1 MFGLSAAQLGIWFA
15 QRLNPSTPAYNIGEY
30 IEIHGS
36 VDPIFFERA
45 LRQVVA
51 ETDSLRLQII
61 EHAGDPRQLIGPP
74 SSWSM
79 PTIDVS
85 AEPDARAAA
94 ESWMQAD
101 LARPIE
107 PTRGP
112 LFGFALFKA
121 ADDRFY
127 WYARYHHI
135 VMDAFGMWLVA
146 RRVAN
151 VYTQLTIGRTTHDG
165 SFDSLPVLL
174 EEDAVYRAS
183 EQFAQDR
190 RYWIDYLADR
200 PVPVTLRGRASSDSR
215 GFLRNTAYLPHRSAD
230 DLRSIAHRTGTSV
243 AQIISAATA
252 IFLHRLTG
260 AKDLVF
266 GLPVAARSDVL
277 RRTPGMVSN
286 VLPLRVAVR
295 RDMTVSEVLGQ
306 TSWQMRRVLK
316 HQRYQIADL
325 RRDVGGIANGETL
338 FGLSVNIMRFNYDFS
353 FAGNNAVAHN
363 LSLGPVE
370 DLSIA
375 VYYRADRGPLR
386 IDFDVNP
393 TFHTAAELADHQ
405 QRFLRLLKVIGDPE
419 VSIGR
424 LDILSAGGR
433 HTILQEWNAAERALP
448 GATLPP
454 LFAVQVAATPDAAA
468 GAFEVEQLSY
478 GELEV
483 RANQLAHHLRARGVG
498 AESVVGVCLERSLE
512 LVVALL
518 AILKAGG
525 AYLPLDPGYPRER
538 LNFMLADAA
547 AALLLTQ
554 SGLRERLE
562 APGVR
567 RLELDG
573 AAAAIAAHPK
583 SAPADTV
590 GPHNLAYVIYTSGS
604 TGTPKGVAVEHR
616 HLLASNAAR
625 SSFYAELQP
634 QRFLLLSSIAFDS
647 SIAGIFGSLLNGGT
661 LVLSTALS
669 VDSVI
674 SSILRHQVNCF
685 LAVPSLYTA
694 LIDHLNESTRQE
706 LQTVIVAG
714 ETCPSDLAIQHYK
727 FFPGVPLINEYGPT
741 ECSVWSTAYRC
752 SQVDCFPASVPI
764 GGPIWNTRIYVLDGC
779 LEPVPVGVVGE
790 LYIAGAGVGRGYVGR
805 GGLTGERFVA
815 DRYGAAGMRMY
826 RSGDLARWRGD
837 GVLEFVGRADHQV
850 KVRGFRI
857 EPGEIEAALVRHASV
872 SQAAVVARSDRAGG
886 QQLIGYVVLAAGAD
900 ADAAALRSHVGSRLP
915 DYMVPSAIV
924 VLDCLPLTANGKL
937 DRGALPAPQL
947 RAGVMRM
954 ARSPQEEL
962 LCGLFAEVLGLER
975 VGIDDDFFALGG
987 HSLLAT
993 RLISRIRSSLG
1004 VEVSIR
1010 SLFEAPTVAG
1020 LVERLGEAGVARA
1033 ALRAVERPGEVPLS
1047 YGQRRLWFLE
1057 RLEGGGGR
1065 YTIPLAVRLRG
1076 ELDVGALEAAL
1087 GDVVERH
1094 ESLRT
1099 IFPERLGVAR
1109 QEVLEGEAARV
1120 RLSVCGVSEGELA
1133 GALTAASQ
1141 AGFDLSREVPLRAHL
1156 FALGGRE
1163 HVLLLVL
1170 HHIAGD
1176 GWSLGPLA
1184 RDLSLGYGARLRGS
1198 AAAFAPL
1205 AVQYADYTLW
1215 QQAVLGDESDGGSVL
1230 GRQLSYWRD
1239 RLSGLPEQIALPS
1252 ERVRPAVASYRGGS
1266 VEFGLSAELHGALL
1280 ELARGQGA
1288 SLFMVLQAGL
1298 AALLSRLGAGED
1310 IAIGSPIAGRTDRAL
1325 EDLVG
1330 FFVNTLVLRTDTS
1343 GHPSFRDL
1351 IGRVRASNLSAYSHQ
1366 ELPFERLVEALN
1378 PARSLAHHPLFQ
1390 VMLALQ
1396 NNAPAQL
1403 ELEGLSVSV
1412 EPVAGASAKFD
1423 LSVSL
1428 AEERSADGSAG
1439 GLSGVMEYASD
1450 LFERASVEALA
1461 GRLVRLLEAAVAAP
1475 EVSIGRL
1482 DILSAAERHTILQ
1495 GWNATERA
1503 LPAATLPQL
1512 FAAQAAATPDAVA
1525 VVFEGEQLSYG
1536 ELEVRANQLA
1546 HHLRARGVGAESVV
1560 GVCLERS
1567 LELVVALI
1575 AILKAGGAYLPLDPG
1590 YPRERLNFM
1599 LADAAAAVLLTQSG
1613 LRERVEAPG
1622 VRRLELDGEAA
1633 AIAAHPKSAPADTV
1647 APHNLAYVIYTSGS
1661 TGTPKGVAV
1670 THGGLSNV
1678 LLAIQEQ
1685 VLLDRHDR
1693 LMAVTTIGFDI
1704 AALELF
1710 LPLITGAGLAI
1721 APREIVKDPPA
1732 LARTIEKTGSTILQG
1747 TPTLWHA
1754 LTTNGAE
1761 GLQGLTMLVGGEPL
1775 TDRLSLALRG
1785 LGGRVTNLYGPTE
1798 TTIWSAVMALDD
1810 DDAQTPPLGG
1820 PIWNTRIYV
1829 LDGCLEP
1836 VPVGVVGEL
1845 YIAGAGVGRGYVG
1858 RGALTGE
1865 RFVADRYGAAGM
1877 RMYRSGDLA
1886 RWRGDGVLEFVGRA
1900 DHQVKVRGFR
1910 IEPGEIEAALVRH
1923 ESVSQAAVV
1932 ARPDRAGG
1940 QQLVGYVVLAAGADG
1955 DAGGLRAH
1963 VGARL
1968 PDYMVPSSIVV
1979 LDRLPLTANGK
1990 LDRGALPAPEVRASV
2005 SRLARSPR
2013 EELLCALFAEV
2024 LGLERVGI
2032 DDNFFALGG
2041 HSLLATRLISR
2052 MRSSLGVEVSIRSL
2066 FEAPTVAGLVERLGE
2081 AGAARA
2087 ALRAVERPAEVPLS
2101 YGQRRLWFLE
2111 RLEGGGGRYTI
2122 PLAVRLRGELD
2133 VGALEAALG
2142 DVVERHESLR
2152 TIFPERL
2159 GVARQEVLA
2168 VEAARVRLSV
2178 CGVSEGELAGALTAA
2193 SQAGFDLSREM
2204 PLRAHLFA
2212 LGARE
2217 HVLLLVLHHIAGD
2230 GWSLGPLA
2238 RDLSLGYGAR
2248 LRGSAAAFAPLA
2260 VQYAD
2265 YTLWQQAVLGDES
2278 DGGSVLGRQLSY
2290 WRDRLSGVPEQIAL
2304 PSDRGRP
2311 AVASYRGGS
2320 VEFGLSA
2327 ELHGALLEL
2336 ARGQGASLFMVL
2348 QAGLAALLS
2357 RLGAGED
2364 IAIGSPIAGRTDR
2377 ALEELVGFFVNTLVL
2392 RTDTSGN
2399 PSFRDLLG
2407 RVRAS
2412 NLEAYSHQEL
2422 PFERLVEA
2430 LNPARSLSHHPLFQV
2445 MLALQNNAP
2454 AQLELEGLS
2463 VSVEPV
2469 AGASAKFD
2477 LSVSLA
2483 EERSADGSA
2492 GGLSGVMEYA
2502 SDLFERAS
2510 VEVLAGRLV
2519 RLLEAAVAAPEVSIG
2534 RLEILSAAERR
2545 TLLQEWNGP
2554 ERALSA
2560 ATLPQLFAAQAAKT
2574 PDAVAVVF
2582 EDEQLSYGELE
2593 LRANQLAH
2601 HLRALG
2607 VGAES
2612 VVGVCLER
2620 SPALVVALL
2629 GILKAGGAY
2638 LPLDPGYPRE
2648 RLSFMLADAG
2658 AALLLTQSGLRDRL
2672 DAPGVRR
2679 LELDSEVEAIAAH
2692 RGSAPASAVGPHNLA
2707 YVIYTSGSTGTPKG
2721 VAVEHRHLVAS
2732 NAARSS
2738 FYAELRQQRFLL
2750 LSSIAFDSSIAGIFG
2765 SLLNGGTLVLSTA
2778 LSVDSAISSILRH
2791 QVNCFLA
2798 VPSLYTALIDHLNES
2813 TRLELQTVIL
2823 AGETCPSDLAIQHHK
2838 FFPAVSLIY

>member
-1 MFGLSAAQLGIWFA
+1 
-15 QRLNPSTPAYNIGEY
+15 
-30 IEIHGS
+30 
-36 VDPIFFERA
+36 
-45 LRQVVA
+45 
-51 ETDSLRLQII
+51 
-61 EHAGDPRQLIGPP
+61 
-74 SSWSM
+74 M

-101 LARPIE
+101 LAQPIE

-121 ADDRFY
+121 EDDRFY

-151 VYTQLTIGRTTHDG
+151 VYTQLTIGRPTHDG

-200 PVPVTLRGRASSDSR
+200 PEPVTLRGRASSDSR
-215 GFLRNTAYLPHRSAD
+215 GILRNTAYLPHRSAD

-338 FGLSVNIMRFNYDFS
+338 FGVSVNIMRFNYDFS

-375 VYYRADRGPLR
+375 VYDRADRGPLR
-386 IDFDVNP
+386 IDFDANP
-393 TFHTAAELADHQ
+393 TFHTAADLADHQ
-405 QRFLRLLKVIGDPE
+405 QRFLRLLTAIGDPE

-424 LDILSAGGR
+424 LDILSAAER
-433 HTILQEWNAAERALP
+433 HTILHECHATERALP
-448 GATLPP
+448 AATLPQ
-454 LFAVQVAATPDAAA
+454 LFAAQAAATPDAVAVV
-468 GAFEVEQLSY
+468 FEGEQLSY
-478 GELEV
+478 GELET

-512 LVVALL
+512 LVVALI

-547 AALLLTQ
+547 AAVLLTQ
-554 SGLRERLE
+554 SGLRERVD

-573 AAAAIAAHPK
+573 EAAAIAAHPQ
-583 SAPADTV
+583 SAPASTV

-815 DRYGAAGMRMY
+815 DRYGAAG
-826 RSGDLARWRGD
+826 G
-837 GVLEFVGRADHQV
+837 
-850 KVRGFRI
+850 
-857 EPGEIEAALVRHASV
+857 
-872 SQAAVVARSDRAGG
+872 
-886 QQLIGYVVLAAGAD
+886 
-900 ADAAALRSHVGSRLP
+900 
-915 DYMVPSAIV
+915 
-924 VLDCLPLTANGKL
+924 
-937 DRGALPAPQL
+937 
-947 RAGVMRM
+947 
-954 ARSPQEEL
+954 
-962 LCGLFAEVLGLER
+962 
-975 VGIDDDFFALGG
+975 
-987 HSLLAT
+987 
-993 RLISRIRSSLG
+993 
-1004 VEVSIR
+1004 
-1010 SLFEAPTVAG
+1010 
-1020 LVERLGEAGVARA
+1020 
-1033 ALRAVERPGEVPLS
+1033 
-1047 YGQRRLWFLE
+1047 
-1057 RLEGGGGR
+1057 
-1065 YTIPLAVRLRG
+1065 
-1076 ELDVGALEAAL
+1076 
-1087 GDVVERH
+1087 
-1094 ESLRT
+1094 
-1099 IFPERLGVAR
+1099 
-1109 QEVLEGEAARV
+1109 
-1120 RLSVCGVSEGELA
+1120 
-1133 GALTAASQ
+1133 
-1141 AGFDLSREVPLRAHL
+1141 
-1156 FALGGRE
+1156 
-1163 HVLLLVL
+1163 
-1170 HHIAGD
+1170 
-1176 GWSLGPLA
+1176 
-1184 RDLSLGYGARLRGS
+1184 
-1198 AAAFAPL
+1198 
-1205 AVQYADYTLW
+1205 
-1215 QQAVLGDESDGGSVL
+1215 
-1230 GRQLSYWRD
+1230 
-1239 RLSGLPEQIALPS
+1239 
-1252 ERVRPAVASYRGGS
+1252 
-1266 VEFGLSAELHGALL
+1266 
-1280 ELARGQGA
+1280 
-1288 SLFMVLQAGL
+1288 
-1298 AALLSRLGAGED
+1298 
-1310 IAIGSPIAGRTDRAL
+1310 
-1325 EDLVG
+1325 
-1330 FFVNTLVLRTDTS
+1330 
-1343 GHPSFRDL
+1343 
-1351 IGRVRASNLSAYSHQ
+1351 
-1366 ELPFERLVEALN
+1366 
-1378 PARSLAHHPLFQ
+1378 
-1390 VMLALQ
+1390 
-1396 NNAPAQL
+1396 
-1403 ELEGLSVSV
+1403 
-1412 EPVAGASAKFD
+1412 
-1423 LSVSL
+1423 
-1428 AEERSADGSAG
+1428 
-1439 GLSGVMEYASD
+1439 
-1450 LFERASVEALA
+1450 
-1461 GRLVRLLEAAVAAP
+1461 
-1475 EVSIGRL
+1475 
-1482 DILSAAERHTILQ
+1482 
-1495 GWNATERA
+1495 
-1503 LPAATLPQL
+1503 
-1512 FAAQAAATPDAVA
+1512 
-1525 VVFEGEQLSYG
+1525 
-1536 ELEVRANQLA
+1536 
-1546 HHLRARGVGAESVV
+1546 
-1560 GVCLERS
+1560 
-1567 LELVVALI
+1567 
-1575 AILKAGGAYLPLDPG
+1575 
-1590 YPRERLNFM
+1590 
-1599 LADAAAAVLLTQSG
+1599 
-1613 LRERVEAPG
+1613 
-1622 VRRLELDGEAA
+1622 
-1633 AIAAHPKSAPADTV
+1633 
-1647 APHNLAYVIYTSGS
+1647 
-1661 TGTPKGVAV
+1661 
-1670 THGGLSNV
+1670 
-1678 LLAIQEQ
+1678 
-1685 VLLDRHDR
+1685 
-1693 LMAVTTIGFDI
+1693 
-1704 AALELF
+1704 
-1710 LPLITGAGLAI
+1710 
-1721 APREIVKDPPA
+1721 
-1732 LARTIEKTGSTILQG
+1732 
-1747 TPTLWHA
+1747 
-1754 LTTNGAE
+1754 
-1761 GLQGLTMLVGGEPL
+1761 
-1775 TDRLSLALRG
+1775 
-1785 LGGRVTNLYGPTE
+1785 
-1798 TTIWSAVMALDD
+1798 
-1810 DDAQTPPLGG
+1810 
-1820 PIWNTRIYV
+1820 
-1829 LDGCLEP
+1829 
-1836 VPVGVVGEL
+1836 
-1845 YIAGAGVGRGYVG
+1845 
-1858 RGALTGE
+1858 
-1865 RFVADRYGAAGM
+1865 

-1923 ESVSQAAVV
+1923 ESVSQAVVV

-1940 QQLVGYVVLAAGADG
+1940 SQLVGYVVLAAGAQV
-1955 DAGGLRAH
+1955 DAAALRAH
-1963 VGARL
+1963 VGSRL
-1968 PDYMVPSSIVV
+1968 PEYMVPSAIVV
-1979 LDRLPLTANGK
+1979 LEHLPLTANGK

-2005 SRLARSPR
+2005 LRLARSPR

-2032 DDNFFALGG
+2032 DDDFFALGG

-2052 MRSSLGVEVSIRSL
+2052 MRSSLEVEVSIRSL
-2066 FEAPTVAGLVERLGE
+2066 FETPTVAGLVERLGE
-2081 AGAARA
+2081 AGAARP
-2087 ALRAVERPAEVPLS
+2087 ALRAVERPGEVGLS

-2168 VEAARVRLSV
+2168 GGAARLRLLVRA
-2178 CGVSEGELAGALTAA
+2178 VSEGELAGALTAA
-2193 SQAGFDLSREM
+2193 SQAGFDLSREV

-2212 LGARE
+2212 LGEGE
-2217 HVLLLVLHHIAGD
+2217 HVLLLLLHHIAGD

-2248 LRGSAAAFAPLA
+2248 LRGAAPDFAPLE

-2265 YTLWQQAVLGDES
+2265 YTLWQQALLGEES
-2278 DGGSVLGRQLSY
+2278 DAGSVLGRQLSY
-2290 WRDRLSGVPEQIAL
+2290 WRERLAGLPEQIAL
-2304 PSDRGRP
+2304 PSDRARP

-2327 ELHGALLEL
+2327 ELHGGLLGL
-2336 ARGQGASLFMVL
+2336 AREQGASLFMVL

-2357 RLGAGED
+2357 RLGAGDD

-2377 ALEELVGFFVNTLVL
+2377 ALEDLVGFFVNTLVL
-2392 RTDTSGN
+2392 RTDTSGH

-2412 NLEAYSHQEL
+2412 NLSAYSHQEL

-2430 LNPARSLSHHPLFQV
+2430 LNPARSLAHHPLFQV
-2445 MLALQNNAP
+2445 MLALQNNA
-2454 AQLELEGLS
+2454 AVELELAGVS
-2463 VSVEPV
+2463 ASVEPV
-2469 AGASAKFD
+2469 ALASAKFD

-2483 EERSADGSA
+2483 ERRTADGSA
-2492 GGLSGVMEYA
+2492 GGISGVMEYA
-2502 SDLFERAS
+2502 SDLFERGS

-2519 RLLEAAVAAPEVSIG
+2519 RLLEAAVAAPDVAIG

-2545 TLLQEWNGP
+2545 TLLQDWNGT
-2554 ERALSA
+2554 ERALPA
-2560 ATLPQLFAAQAAKT
+2560 ATLPQLFAAQAGKT

-2582 EDEQLSYGELE
+2582 AGEQLSYGELE
-2593 LRANQLAH
+2593 VRANQLAH

-2620 SPALVVALL
+2620 SLELVICLL

-2638 LPLDPGYPRE
+2638 LPLDPGYPAE

-2658 AALLLTQSGLRDRL
+2658 AALLLTQSGLGDRL

-2692 RGSAPASAVGPHNLA
+2692 RGSAPASTVGPHIHA

-2721 VAVEHRHLVAS
+2721 VAVEHAGLPHLAAAQIDRFAITSQSRVLQFAS
-2732 NAARSS
+2732 PSFDAAVS
-2738 FYAELRQQRFLL
+2738 E
-2750 LSSIAFDSSIAGIFG
+2750 IATALVSGA
-2765 SLLNGGTLVLSTA
+2765 TLVLAAAERGGDALARLICEHDVSHATLPPVLLADLPEDVRLQTLIVAGEACSADVVARWSPGRRMINAYGPTEATVCATMSEA
-2778 LSVDSAISSILRH
+2778 LSGACVPPLGRPIWNTRVYVFDGCLEPVPVGVVGELYIAGAGVGRGYVGRGGLTGERFVADRFGAAGMRMYRSGDLARWRGDGVLEFVGRADH
-2791 QVNCFLA
+2791 QVKVRGFRIEPGEIEAALVRHESVSQAVVVARPDRAGGQQLVGYVVLA
-2798 VPSLYTALIDHLNES
+2798 
-2813 TRLELQTVIL
+2813 
-2823 AGETCPSDLAIQHHK
+2823 AGADAD
-2838 FFPAVSLIY
+2838 AA